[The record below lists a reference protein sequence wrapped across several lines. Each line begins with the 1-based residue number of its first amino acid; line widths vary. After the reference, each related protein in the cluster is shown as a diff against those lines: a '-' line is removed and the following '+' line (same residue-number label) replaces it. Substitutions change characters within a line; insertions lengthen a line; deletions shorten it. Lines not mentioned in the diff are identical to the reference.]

1 MEYINKDKY
10 KLNRGDLLLARASK
24 IYIFVFLALFSVF
37 AIGLSACS
45 TDNDTTEQQSTQ
57 VLNTEEKKLETA
69 KLPESD
75 NEKHDEDEEHHEVVE
90 IIDALGQSLTFDV
103 APERIATL
111 SPTATEILYYAGGTS
126 VLRDRASNFPEEAK
140 SLPDVGSSYDPSI
153 EAILAARP
161 DLVIIEALTQARF
174 ASILGQ
180 SGLKVMAVKVESVE
194 DVKSN
199 ILNVGKVIG
208 NENLAAQK
216 VSEIEKRLSAVS
228 NSDERSVL
236 MLISDQD
243 RNLYAARPE
252 SYTGLIASTL
262 GMANKAEGLPD
273 SGPFPGFSMMT
284 PEAILMANPDVI
296 VTITP
301 APEPAPRLSETI
313 TQIPPFAALKAIQTG
328 SIFEADLTLFL
339 QSPGPRIVDAVE
351 SLKNGISRK

>member
-1 MEYINKDKY
+1 M
-10 KLNRGDLLLARASK
+10 LTFTSK
-24 IYIFVFLALFSVF
+24 IHSFMFLALFSIFV
-37 AIGLSACS
+37 IGLSACS
-45 TDNDTTEQQSTQ
+45 TDNDTTEQQSAK

-75 NEKHDEDEEHHEVVE
+75 NEKHDEDEEHDEHEKHDEDEEHHEAVK

-103 APERIATL
+103 VPERIATL
-111 SPTATEILYYAGGTS
+111 SPTATEILYSAGGAS

-140 SLPDVGSSYDPSI
+140 TLPDVGSAYDPSI

-228 NSDERSVL
+228 DSDERSVL

>member
-1 MEYINKDKY
+1 MLTHITKKNSF
-10 KLNRGDLLLARASK
+10 LFLT
-24 IYIFVFLALFSVF
+24 IFSLFVIS
-37 AIGLSACS
+37 LSACS
-45 TDNDTTEQQSTQ
+45 TDNETPEQPSAQ
-57 VLNTEEKKLETA
+57 VTNTEEKKAETA
-69 KLPESD
+69 KLPEPD
-75 NEKHDEDEEHHEVVE
+75 PANEKHDEDEEHDEHEKHDEDEEHHHSVE
-90 IIDALGQSLTFDV
+90 IIDALGQNLSFD
-103 APERIATL
+103 ATPERIATL
-111 SPTATEILYYAGGTS
+111 SPTATEILYSAGGTS

-140 SLPDVGSSYDPSI
+140 LLPDVGSSYDPSI

-208 NENLAAQK
+208 NDDIAAQK
-216 VSEIEKRLSAVS
+216 VSEIENRLSAVGD
-228 NSDERSVL
+228 SDERSVL

-328 SIFEADLTLFL
+328 NIFEADLTLFL

-351 SLKNGISRK
+351 SLKNGIQQK